1 MDTPAIHLVKSND
14 DDISSIISEL
24 LVLYLRLKDEGKD
37 KSFIRTAN
45 RNFEDII
52 KVLGNKPIK
61 SYTLNEAS

>member
-37 KSFIRTAN
+37 KSFIWTAN

-52 KVLGNKPIK
+52 
-61 SYTLNEAS
+61 